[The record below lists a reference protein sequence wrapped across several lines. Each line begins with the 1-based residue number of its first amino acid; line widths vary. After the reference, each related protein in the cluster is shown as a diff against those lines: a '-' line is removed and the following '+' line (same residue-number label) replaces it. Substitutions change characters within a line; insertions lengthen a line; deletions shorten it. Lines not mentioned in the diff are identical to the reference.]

1 MGVIYHFS
9 SPGDPPVQGDGAPAH
24 QPLGAHG
31 GQAVSRRPDP
41 LHFRR
46 EVRGQ
51 DRGHRRVLLDPRH
64 LPPGPEPDR
73 EAEQPPRARASAYQQ
88 TLLSQSEPAPRH
100 VFLSVGSRL
109 SNPPGEPHRI
119 LHALSLRTSRENKCP
134 AGTIKEF
141 ELHDSPWLWEDV
153 SLNMTKSRSVIG
165 WIKIPCTRS

>member
-1 MGVIYHFS
+1 MCIYLMGVIYHFS

-141 ELHDSPWLWEDV
+141 ELHDSP
-153 SLNMTKSRSVIG
+153 
-165 WIKIPCTRS
+165 